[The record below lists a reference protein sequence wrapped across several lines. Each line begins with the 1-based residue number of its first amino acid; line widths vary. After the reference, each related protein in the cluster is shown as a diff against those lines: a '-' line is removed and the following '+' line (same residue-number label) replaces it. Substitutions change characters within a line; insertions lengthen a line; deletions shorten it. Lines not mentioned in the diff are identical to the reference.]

1 MLEKFRFI
9 SKQVGS
15 LLFSLQVPPLHLTEL
30 GICLHHLGREG
41 MPVSFWP
48 KPFVDD
54 YHPPERALKTQAK
67 WLPAQKRMRV
77 VNQIEGCAPPVPE
90 QGFRSTKTLL
100 CYLHKMS
107 W

>member
-1 MLEKFRFI
+1 ME
-9 SKQVGS
+9 SKMV
-15 LLFSLQVPPLHLTEL
+15 EL

-77 VNQIEGCAPPVPE
+77 VNQIEGCAPPVPG

-100 CYLHKMS
+100 CYLHEMS